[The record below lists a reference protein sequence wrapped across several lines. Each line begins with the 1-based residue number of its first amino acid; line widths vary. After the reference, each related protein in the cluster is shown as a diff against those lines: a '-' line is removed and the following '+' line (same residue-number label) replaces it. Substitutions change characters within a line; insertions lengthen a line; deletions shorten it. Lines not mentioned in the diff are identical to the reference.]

1 MAKIMVIELLTLR
14 DLRVQTLKERR
25 EGRLTKIPKSFFN
38 QIKNLENQIRNVI
51 EQSKDDVKRL
61 EKSNSDMR
69 KLMDLKLELHKL
81 RERKLTDLARE
92 KVNGQNPN
100 SENVHSSEN
109 QYLESIC
116 AVIEKHRENTLLST
130 DFEFIAEDKT
140 DLKKEAV
147 AKQKVELKIKE
158 KSKIQTQKNVEENV
172 DDKSDSSEYL
182 SVRVLEDLPTFTGMD
197 AKNYTLKSGDTE
209 SIPKYNAR
217 MLSDAG
223 KVKLLTEVKV

>member
-25 EGRLTKIPKSFFN
+25 EGRLTKIPTSFFN

-140 DLKKEAV
+140 DLKKEAI
-147 AKQKVELKIKE
+147 AEQKVELKIKE

>member
-140 DLKKEAV
+140 DLKKEAI
-147 AKQKVELKIKE
+147 AEQKVELKIKE

-172 DDKSDSSEYL
+172 DDNSDSSEYL
-182 SVRVLEDLPTFTGMD
+182 TVRVLEDLPTFTGMD
-197 AKNYTLKSGDTE
+197 AKNYTLKNGDTE

-217 MLSDAG
+217 MLIDAG

>member
-1 MAKIMVIELLTLR
+1 MVTELLTLR

-51 EQSKDDVKRL
+51 EQSKDNVKRL

-100 SENVHSSEN
+100 SENVHSNESE
-109 QYLESIC
+109 YLESIC
-116 AVIEKHRENTLLST
+116 SVIEKHRENTLLST

-140 DLKKEAV
+140 DLKKEAI
-147 AKQKVELKIKE
+147 AEQKVELKIKE

-172 DDKSDSSEYL
+172 DDKSASSEYL

>member
-1 MAKIMVIELLTLR
+1 MATELLTLR
-14 DLRVQTLKERR
+14 DLRVQTLKERK
-25 EGRLTKIPKSFFN
+25 EGRLTKIPNSFFN
-38 QIKNLENQIRNVI
+38 QIKSLENQIRDVI
-51 EQSKDDVKRL
+51 EQSKDNVKRL

-100 SENVHSSEN
+100 SENVHSSESE
-109 QYLESIC
+109 YLESIC
-116 AVIEKHRENTLLST
+116 TVIEKHRENNLLNT
-130 DFEFIAEDKT
+130 DYELMIEDKP
-140 DLKKEAV
+140 DFKKDNV
-147 AKQKVELKIKE
+147 VNKKVEIKIE
-158 KSKIQTQKNVEENV
+158 ENSEIQTQKNTEKNI
-172 DDKSDSSEYL
+172 DDKTDNSEYL
-182 SVRVLEDLPTFTGMD
+182 NVRVLEDLPTFTGMD

-209 SIPKYNAR
+209 TIPKYNAR

>member
-172 DDKSDSSEYL
+172 NDKSDSSEYL

>member
-147 AKQKVELKIKE
+147 AEQKVELKIKE

>member
-14 DLRVQTLKERR
+14 DLRVQTLKERK
-25 EGRLTKIPKSFFN
+25 EGRLTKIPNSFFN

-140 DLKKEAV
+140 DLKKEAI
-147 AKQKVELKIKE
+147 AEQKRIARRKQKEF
-158 KSKIQTQKNVEENV
+158 EE
-172 DDKSDSSEYL
+172 
-182 SVRVLEDLPTFTGMD
+182 VLLVG
-197 AKNYTLKSGDTE
+197 G
-209 SIPKYNAR
+209 SILVGIIIFFGVAFGIFA
-217 MLSDAG
+217 LG
-223 KVKLLTEVKV
+223 

>member
-25 EGRLTKIPKSFFN
+25 EGRLTKIPNSFFN
-38 QIKNLENQIRNVI
+38 QIKNLENQVRNVI

-140 DLKKEAV
+140 DLKKEAI
-147 AKQKVELKIKE
+147 AEQQVELKIKE
-158 KSKIQTQKNVEENV
+158 KSKIQTQKNVEEN
-172 DDKSDSSEYL
+172 DNDKSDSSEYL

>member
-140 DLKKEAV
+140 DLKKEAI
-147 AKQKVELKIKE
+147 AEQKVELKIKE

-172 DDKSDSSEYL
+172 NDKSDSSEYL

-217 MLSDAG
+217 MLRDAG

>member
-25 EGRLTKIPKSFFN
+25 EGRLTKIPTSFFN

-140 DLKKEAV
+140 DLKKEAI
-147 AKQKVELKIKE
+147 AEQKVELKIKE

-172 DDKSDSSEYL
+172 NDKSDSSEYL